1 MAKYKSG
8 ELQTVQ
14 YTAGA
19 DITVDDVVVLGGVD
33 AKKCTVG
40 VAMDTIANGS
50 TGAVA
55 VAGVFEFAKV
65 STAVI
70 LAGQAVNWDSSVP
83 GVEDNAH
90 TTGAGD
96 VAQFGRAMEDAGNG
110 TTTILVDISEPGTY
124 DAA

>member
-40 VAMDTIANGS
+40 VAMDTIANGD

-55 VAGVFEFAKV
+55 VCWC
-65 STAVI
+65 
-70 LAGQAVNWDSSVP
+70 L
-83 GVEDNAH
+83 
-90 TTGAGD
+90 
-96 VAQFGRAMEDAGNG
+96 
-110 TTTILVDISEPGTY
+110 
-124 DAA
+124 